1 MSKITTKHQNRTTI
15 APRNFLPGD
24 FAVQLN
30 LATVSYAP
38 FRGVPVGE
46 AAYMDTQRVGQQ
58 GFSGFLRNFRSA
70 PDVPSYR
77 PIPVSCV
84 LGPRQSSPGQSPLD
98 SRSPTPQMLRAA

>member
-58 GFSGFLRNFRSA
+58 GFCNFISA
-70 PDVPSYR
+70 PAALSENRRDARWPRSFPSGR
-77 PIPVSCV
+77 PDGMI
-84 LGPRQSSPGQSPLD
+84 
-98 SRSPTPQMLRAA
+98 LRERTGE